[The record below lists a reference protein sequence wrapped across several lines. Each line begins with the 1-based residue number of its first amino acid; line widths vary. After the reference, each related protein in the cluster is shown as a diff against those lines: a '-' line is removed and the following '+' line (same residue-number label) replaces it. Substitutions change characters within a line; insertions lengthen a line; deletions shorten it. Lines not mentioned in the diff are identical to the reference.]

1 MPQKISLF
9 GAVSTGIG
17 MIIATSCFIPLATG
31 ASTVGVTFIIALVL
45 ACFINMTSSA
55 SIAELNALM
64 PNLTG
69 GLAQYTLVGLGPF
82 ITIVTMIGGYL
93 ISNVFAAP
101 AEGIMYANVMTS
113 FFGDGLPPAFY
124 SVTLTMALIAI
135 NLRGVTMSTRLQM
148 IIASFMVVSLFALG
162 LIGAL
167 GLGTGEQV
175 EQPAVLSTDVGDI
188 MPLLTTAFWL
198 FIGSEFIVPLG
209 KDMENPKRNVP
220 LAMLLSLGIMCVVQ
234 CVMVL
239 GFARYT
245 PWAEVGAADSP
256 HLLYAVNLLGTPG
269 QLWMTVA
276 ALFAAVSTQ
285 NSIIC
290 SVAEICCGMAK
301 IRLLPAIFQKKNRHG
316 APYLSIWL
324 LGIATMLIEVTN
336 LSSGEAVTFLILCT
350 SIFWMVTYIVCH
362 LNVLVLRRKMA
373 SVPRS
378 FRVPFFPLLHVIGIA
393 GTAYMIY
400 YISTDP
406 AQRTLI
412 FALTLALFALIGA
425 WAVYWIHYHL
435 HLPLFRRLPL
445 TQVMAMENPAW
456 YLSRHPENHAKPA
469 QSLS

>member
-1 MPQKISLF
+1 
-9 GAVSTGIG
+9 
-17 MIIATSCFIPLATG
+17 
-31 ASTVGVTFIIALVL
+31 
-45 ACFINMTSSA
+45 
-55 SIAELNALM
+55 
-64 PNLTG
+64 
-69 GLAQYTLVGLGPF
+69 
-82 ITIVTMIGGYL
+82 
-93 ISNVFAAP
+93 
-101 AEGIMYANVMTS
+101 MYANVMTS

-336 LSSGEAVTFLILCT
+336 LSSGHFLDGHLYRLPPQRARAAPQDGQRTAQLPGAILPAVA
-350 SIFWMVTYIVCH
+350 CH
-362 LNVLVLRRKMA
+362 RYRRHGLHD
-373 SVPRS
+373 
-378 FRVPFFPLLHVIGIA
+378 LLHLDGSRTAHADLRTDACALRPDRCLGRLLDPLSSPPAPLPPPAPDA
-393 GTAYMIY
+393 GHGNGE
-400 YISTDP
+400 P
-406 AQRTLI
+406 GLVP
-412 FALTLALFALIGA
+412 LAPPGESCQTRA
-425 WAVYWIHYHL
+425 
-435 HLPLFRRLPL
+435 
-445 TQVMAMENPAW
+445 E
-456 YLSRHPENHAKPA
+456 PELKA
-469 QSLS
+469 